1 MLLPPPIGQ
10 VPGVV
15 AAVTGNIQSNIQA
28 LAGAGAKTILVP
40 NIPDLASTPGYR
52 GTPFADVAGALSA
65 QHAAAL
71 NAQLGG
77 LAKQLNVNI
86 YVVDFAT
93 GFQNV
98 LANPGLFGFT
108 NVTDACIKSAEPP
121 KPGIS
126 LPRYA
131 VRQSRPASVLG

>member
-1 MLLPPPIGQ
+1 MIPRRSSCTSGVRTTTLPFSRTRHYHPPIGQ

-40 NIPDLASTPGYR
+40 NIPDLASTPSYR
-52 GTPFADVAGALSA
+52 GTPSAGVAGALSA

-98 LANPGLFGFT
+98 LANPE
-108 NVTDACIKSAEPP
+108 VCS
-121 KPGIS
+121 
-126 LPRYA
+126 
-131 VRQSRPASVLG
+131 VSRTSPMPA